1 MMFMN
6 FSSIANLKTIGVY
19 NRCIINRISKSA
31 VMNLPY
37 KAALNEKGGTL

>member
-6 FSSIANLKTIGVY
+6 LSSIANLNIIGVY
-19 NRCIINRISKSA
+19 NRYIINRISKTA

-37 KAALNEKGGTL
+37 KAAVNEKGGTL